1 MSIKEGLHKKAG
13 IIEAQLNTYFDT
25 HDNSYQKELHDSM
38 LYSLLNGGKRIRPV
52 LLIEIG
58 ELFGAKKED
67 LIDFACAIEMIHT
80 YSLIHDDL
88 PAMDDD
94 DLRRGKKTNHIVY
107 GEAMAILAGDGL
119 LNFAYELMTEVSL
132 KKNSYNYLKAM
143 KEISKA
149 AGHQGMVGGQVADCL
164 SEGKVGTKETLE
176 YIQLNKTSA
185 LLTCA
190 LTAGGCIAGVSEMT
204 LNDLRK
210 LGTAVG
216 LAFQIKDDI
225 LDIESNESVLG
236 KPIGSDEKNRK
247 LTYPSVFGLE
257 ASKAKVRELTDEANR
272 ILINFD
278 GDTTFLESLVN
289 YLCNREY

>member
-1 MSIKEGLHKKAG
+1 MSIKEGLHKKAE
-13 IIEAQLNTYFDT
+13 IIEAKLNTYLVT
-25 HDNSYQKELHDSM
+25 HENSYEEKLHESM
-38 LYSLLNGGKRIRPV
+38 LYSLLSGGKRIRPI
-52 LLIEIG
+52 LLIEVG
-58 ELFGAKKED
+58 ELFGAKQED

-94 DLRRGKKTNHIVY
+94 DLRRGKKTNHKVY

-119 LNFAYELMTEVSL
+119 LNFSYELMIETSL
-132 KKNSYNYLKAM
+132 KNDSYCYLKAM

-164 SEGKVGTKETLE
+164 SEGKIGTKDTLE
-176 YIQLNKTSA
+176 YIQLKKTSA

-216 LAFQIKDDI
+216 FAFQIRDDI
-225 LDIESNESVLG
+225 LDIESDESVLG
-236 KPIGSDEKNRK
+236 KPIGSDEKNHK
-247 LTYPSVFGLE
+247 LTYPSLFGLE

-272 ILINFD
+272 ILKSFD
-278 GDTTFLESLVN
+278 GDTSFLESLVN

>member
-1 MSIKEGLHKKAG
+1 MSIKEGLHKKAE
-13 IIEAQLNTYFDT
+13 IIENQLELYLTEHENKYE
-25 HDNSYQKELHDSM
+25 KELHESM
-38 LYSLLNGGKRIRPV
+38 SYSLMSGGKRIRPV
-52 LLIEIG
+52 LMVEIAN
-58 ELFGAKKED
+58 LFGVATED
-67 LIDFACAIEMIHT
+67 VIDFACALEMIHT

-119 LNFAYELMTEVSL
+119 LNFSYELMTEAAL
-132 KKNSYNYLKAM
+132 KKDSYNYLRAM
-143 KEISKA
+143 KEISSA
-149 AGHQGMVGGQVADCL
+149 AGHQGMIGGQVADIM
-164 SEGKVGTKETLE
+164 SENTDGSKETLE
-176 YIQLNKTSA
+176 YIQLKKTSA

-216 LAFQIKDDI
+216 FAFQIKDDI
-225 LDIESNESVLG
+225 LDIESDESVLG
-236 KPIGSDEKNRK
+236 KPIGSDEKNNK
-247 LTYPSVFGLE
+247 LTYPSLFGLE
-257 ASKAKVRELTDEANR
+257 ASKDKVKSLTEEAMM
-272 ILINFD
+272 ILKNFD
-278 GDTTFLESLVN
+278 GDTEFLESLVN